1 MAGSRNRMPRDQRE
15 LAEKLVKQLERVQA
29 MIWDPETSRRQLAE
43 IERVIRKFH
52 SLWFRGRR

>member
-1 MAGSRNRMPRDQRE
+1 MPRNQRE

-29 MIWDPETSRRQLAE
+29 MIWDPETSPRQLAE

-52 SLWFRGRR
+52 SLYFRGRR